1 MSTKLKFRKIK
12 QQILE
17 YLETVED
24 EISLKEIR
32 ENTKQYWNKNTRKFK
47 SNKHIGGV
55 ITNIALNNGFSKFY
69 KNTRT
74 PVIIEIN
81 NKKIVHTKTH
91 RLVYLRRN
99 IDVSDWYKRNIYFG
113 RFGN

>member
-12 QQILE
+12 HQILE
-17 YLETVED
+17 YLDGVEGLVRY
-24 EISLKEIR
+24 SIR
-32 ENTKQYWNKNTRKFK
+32 KENTRQYWNKNTRKFK
-47 SNKHIGGV
+47 SNKHIGGI
-55 ITNIALNNGFSKFY
+55 ITNIAINNGFSKVY
-69 KNTRT
+69 KNIRT

-99 IDVSDWYKRNIYFG
+99 IDVSD
-113 RFGN
+113 